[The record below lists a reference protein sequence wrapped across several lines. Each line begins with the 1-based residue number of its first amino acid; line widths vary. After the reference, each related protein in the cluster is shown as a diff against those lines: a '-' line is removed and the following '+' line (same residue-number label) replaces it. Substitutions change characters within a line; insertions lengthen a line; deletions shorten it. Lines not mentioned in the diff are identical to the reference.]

1 MGGNR
6 ANPEENHPEAG
17 RLTIHLQTS
26 CSTQNELGSN
36 SGKAVGKFTSGS
48 NSSQANLFIFIF
60 VLHSAL
66 RTPIGR
72 SSCLQ
77 SASGEDCRWH
87 VRQTSPEDGGEVQSS
102 VSSDQGNV

>member
-1 MGGNR
+1 M
-6 ANPEENHPEAG
+6 
-17 RLTIHLQTS
+17 LQLGDS
-26 CSTQNELGSN
+26 ELNST
-36 SGKAVGKFTSGS
+36 
-48 NSSQANLFIFIF
+48 NLFIFIF

-77 SASGEDCRWH
+77 SASGED
-87 VRQTSPEDGGEVQSS
+87 RQTSPEDGGEVQSS